1 MPQVPKT
8 SVTLL
13 KALSSESASVRWT
26 EFFRRYEEPMRA
38 FLAARYPSVEAD
50 DVIQETMLALTR
62 CLPNYRY
69 VPDRSGHFRS
79 YLVGIVKHKAEDS
92 MRRQARESGKR
103 AGLATLGD
111 GAARPARADDDEQ
124 WKVSAM
130 HAAVDQLMADPSIE
144 PRTREIFRHVALM
157 HEPPESV
164 AAQFGTTRN
173 NVDQI
178 KKRLVDRLA
187 KRVAAMTDDAYR
199 SSSSVMARLLPR
211 RAAR

>member
-1 MPQVPKT
+1 MTQVPTT

-13 KALSSESASVRWT
+13 KALSGESDSARWT
-26 EFFRRYEEPMRA
+26 EFFRKYEGPMRA

-50 DVIQETMLALTR
+50 DVIQETLKALAK

-69 VPDRSGHFRS
+69 VPDEKGHFHN
-79 YLVGIVKHKAEDS
+79 YLMGIVRHKAEDAS
-92 MRRQARESGKR
+92 RAQAREAAKLERFKAAGACAPAPAADDEWKR
-103 AGLATLGD
+103 AAL
-111 GAARPARADDDEQ
+111 Q
-124 WKVSAM
+124 
-130 HAAVDQLMADPSIE
+130 AAVDQLMADQTLV

-178 KKRLVDRLA
+178 KKRLIDRLA
-187 KRVAAMTDDAYR
+187 KCVAAMTDEA
-199 SSSSVMARLLPR
+199 
-211 RAAR
+211 

>member
-1 MPQVPKT
+1 MTRAPTT

-13 KALSSESASVRWT
+13 KALSGESDSARWT
-26 EFFRRYEEPMRA
+26 EFFRKYEGPMRA
-38 FLAARYPSVEAD
+38 FLAVRYPSVEAD
-50 DVIQETMLALTR
+50 DVIQETLKALAR

-69 VPDRSGHFRS
+69 VPDERGHFHN
-79 YLVGIVKHKAEDS
+79 YLMGIVRHKADDAC
-92 MRRQARESGKR
+92 RAQAREAAKRERFRAERPSGGPGR
-103 AGLATLGD
+103 SRQEDDAWRM
-111 GAARPARADDDEQ
+111 AALQ
-124 WKVSAM
+124 
-130 HAAVDQLMADPSIE
+130 AALDQLMADQTLV

-187 KRVAAMTDDAYR
+187 KCVAAMTDGA
-199 SSSSVMARLLPR
+199 
-211 RAAR
+211 